1 MSLKTKDKQS
11 RPRFSSMQPK
21 NSLINALNS
30 NMEKIILQLP
40 LILLVLHIQ
49 SGSSSDSPVHE
60 IAEAPK
66 PEVVEFNNTI
76 YATCEVNPVPNL
88 PPSQP
93 QIFGQVLFK
102 QIFPNGTLEVKIH
115 LRGLPADDQQARAI
129 HIHQYGDLSQGC
141 VTAGPH
147 YNPRAVDHPG
157 HPGDL
162 GNFVSEQGV
171 IRKFQKLPEAKLFGG
186 ESILGRAVVVHEKED
201 DLGMGTDE
209 ESKRSGNA
217 GKRIAGCVI
226 GITTP
231 SLWQKTEG
239 LPREEVEEGNE

>member
-1 MSLKTKDKQS
+1 
-11 RPRFSSMQPK
+11 
-21 NSLINALNS
+21 
-30 NMEKIILQLP
+30 MEKIILKLP
-40 LILLVLHIQ
+40 LILLALRIQ
-49 SGSSSDSPVHE
+49 SGEFSDSPVLV
-60 IAEAPK
+60 IVEAPK
-66 PEVVEFNNTI
+66 PEVVDFNNTI
-76 YATCEVNPVPNL
+76 YATCQVTPVPNL

-102 QIFPNGTLEVKIH
+102 QVFPNGTLEVKIN
-115 LRGLPADDQQARAI
+115 LGALPADDQQVRAI

-147 YNPRAVDHPG
+147 YNPRAVEHPG

-162 GNFVSEQGV
+162 GNFVSKQGV
-171 IRKFQKLPEAKLFGG
+171 IRQFLKLPEAKLFGG
-186 ESILGRAVVVHEKED
+186 QSILGRAVVVHEKED
-201 DLGMGTDE
+201 DLGMGSDE
-209 ESKRSGNA
+209 ESKCSGNA

-239 LPREEVEEGNE
+239 LPGEEVEEGNQSKR

>member
-1 MSLKTKDKQS
+1 
-11 RPRFSSMQPK
+11 MQ
-21 NSLINALNS
+21 ALNS
-30 NMEKIILQLP
+30 NMEKIILKFP
-40 LILLVLHIQ
+40 LILLALHIQ
-49 SGSSSDSPVHE
+49 SGELSDSPVLE
-60 IAEAPK
+60 IVEAPK

-76 YATCEVNPVPNL
+76 YATCDVTPVPNL
-88 PPSQP
+88 TASQP
-93 QIFGQVLFK
+93 QIFGRVLFK
-102 QIFPNGTLEVKIH
+102 QVFPNGTLAVKINLH
-115 LRGLPADDQQARAI
+115 GLPADDQQVRAI

-147 YNPRAVDHPG
+147 YNPREVDHPG

-171 IRKFQKLPEAKLFGG
+171 IRRFQMLPEAKLFGG
-186 ESILGRAVVVHEKED
+186 QSVLGRAVVVHEKED
-201 DLGMGTDE
+201 DLGMGSDE

-231 SLWQKTEG
+231 RLWQKTEG
-239 LPREEVEEGNE
+239 LPGEEAEEKLEEKIRGAEEIMHCVLD